1 MRGGTKIFPSLSDPD
16 ECDARTKRNIK
27 SSSDPRT
34 PPGAISRPCFREYS
48 VIFLERLSNGAGLQR
63 GMEWLS
69 ECDS

>member
-1 MRGGTKIFPSLSDPD
+1 MNFLSSLSDPN

-34 PPGAISRPCFREYS
+34 PPGAISRPCFREQYS
-48 VIFLERLSNGAGLQR
+48 VTLLHRLSNGAGLQR

-69 ECDS
+69 EFDS